1 MRQWCPGAWNSET
14 VKTEATSCLI
24 AEKLPPFWLH
34 WALSQAVNIQSV
46 GLSQRCADVN
56 RSVPRASDSE
66 AMRIVS
72 LPTITIRVMSIRMT
86 CNSQVIAAV
95 TCSHHAV
102 KTEVR
107 TGVCVISHRNPAGWP
122 EAILFPRP
130 MMHLGWIHKHR
141 PHPSLPAVWLVAF
154 YAPTS
159 CSCARFIHFIM
170 TVEVR
175 AVERWAEI
183 SLEESRDHLRLGQ
196 IS

>member
-1 MRQWCPGAWNSET
+1 MWTDQYQGHLI
-14 VKTEATSCLI
+14 VKPC
-24 AEKLPPFWLH
+24 
-34 WALSQAVNIQSV
+34 
-46 GLSQRCADVN
+46 GLS
-56 RSVPRASDSE
+56 
-66 AMRIVS
+66 
-72 LPTITIRVMSIRMT
+72 PTTTTIRVMSIWMT
-86 CNSQVIAAV
+86 CNSQVSAAV

-130 MMHLGWIHKHR
+130 TMHPGWIHKHR

-175 AVERWAEI
+175 AVERWADPKSVWKNLETI
-183 SLEESRDHLRLGQ
+183 FAWARLVSLLLFVEVRTEAIWADPRSVIKTAGG
-196 IS
+196 